1 MFRLPTYPKRLADP
15 DFLFAIKQQYH
26 VIDMFELAGYDKDFD
41 RLEKYLL
48 SIKKHQFDSNDRIV
62 VVHFDTDYYIHNH
75 YGINLLNFFNVWK
88 AVDIPLY
95 TLLFYTNHIGIKCEI
110 DIICQTYQ
118 FADQPTVIETFINP
132 TNYSDATYNIEPDLD
147 SNQIEYH
154 GLSMMGAPR
163 SHRYALYNHLK
174 HLDNQLVLTIQGHS
188 I

>member
-1 MFRLPTYPKRLADP
+1 MSKVPQSQLRLTDP
-15 DFLFAIKQQYH
+15 EFLSAIKQQYH
-26 VIDMFELAGYDKDFD
+26 VIDLFELAGYDKDFD
-41 RLEKYLL
+41 RLEKHLL
-48 SIKKHQFDSNDRIV
+48 SIKKHQYYTNDRII

-88 AVDIPLY
+88 SVGIPLY
-95 TLLFYTNHIGIKCEI
+95 ILLFYTNHIGIKCEI
-110 DIICQTYQ
+110 DKICQNYH

-132 TNYSDATYNIEPDLD
+132 TNYSDDTYNTEPDIN

-174 HLDNQLVLTIQGHS
+174 HLNNQLVLTVHGYS
-188 I
+188 K